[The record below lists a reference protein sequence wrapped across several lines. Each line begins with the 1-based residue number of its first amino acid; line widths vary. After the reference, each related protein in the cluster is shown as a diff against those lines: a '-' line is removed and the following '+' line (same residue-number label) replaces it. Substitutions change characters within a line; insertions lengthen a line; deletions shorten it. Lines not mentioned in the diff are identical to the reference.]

1 MYLHKMQRL
10 CRFCPNAK
18 YARRFFQNDITFCFR
33 QWVVE
38 QFKLWGDEE
47 LEYSK
52 RLLAED
58 QRNNSAW
65 NYRYFIIS
73 NTTGFKGDVI
83 QREIES
89 VFLSFFKLPFSKIFK
104 FFKFWMLEWVHYIYI
119 VLAHYVFIFFS
130 AETKSSD
137 FFTFHFCF

>member
-1 MYLHKMQRL
+1 
-10 CRFCPNAK
+10 
-18 YARRFFQNDITFCFR
+18 
-33 QWVVE
+33 VE

-73 NTTGFKGDVI
+73 NTTGFKGDDVI
-83 QREIES
+83 KREIES
-89 VFLSFFKLPFSKIFK
+89 VVLSFSSFP
-104 FFKFWMLEWVHYIYI
+104 FFKFSHYFHIECVNKSTI
-119 VLAHYVFIFFS
+119 FTFFLAHNIFTSFLPRNKNRRIDVS
-130 AETKSSD
+130 V
-137 FFTFHFCF
+137 HFCL